1 MCKYCTEQNES
12 IFYDKDSNGI
22 REVVIEH
29 DGTLSISSNDY
40 DREESKKTQAIG
52 FSLHESALMA
62 QYSIS
67 VKINYCPMCGRKL

>member
-40 DREESKKTQAIG
+40 DREESEKAQAIG
-52 FSLHESALMA
+52 FPWRESSLMA

-67 VKINYCPMCGRKL
+67 IKINHCPMCGRKL